1 MRPFLSAALALAC
14 ALGLAACGEKPAGEG
29 ERTDEQAAPLPAM
42 WELASADGTVEGWLF
57 GTIHSLPDGTTWET
71 ELISDTVDDADLLI
85 VEIAALED
93 SAAISHV
100 FARLARTDGLPP
112 LSRRLPAGDQAA
124 LRDMLAATSY
134 SDSDFTATESWA
146 AALMLAQGVRGG
158 NPENGVDRALLRRF
172 EGRPVRELEGAVRQL
187 GIFDT
192 LPESDQR
199 DLLAAVVKQGRDTS
213 EESAELARIWRS
225 GDMDSLAR
233 ENSRRPPVLS
243 AIAHRPSGQPER
255 GLGGPA
261 GRAAT
266 CRTARPDRRRRRPHG
281 RPRGSAQPDGAT
293 GLHRHARTVTGGPG
307 CFPTTPVHHVRSR
320 EAHSC
325 LSIPRFPRKG
335 ARFRP
340 RSSLEA
346 WQTEDHIMHFER
358 QFP

>member
-71 ELISDTVDDADLLI
+71 ELISDAVDDADLLI

-100 FARLARTDGLPP
+100 FARLARTEGLPP

-213 EESAELARIWRS
+213 EESARLAQIWRS

-233 ENSRRPPVLS
+233 ENSAGLLS
-243 AIAHRPSGQPER
+243 SPQ
-255 GLGGPA
+255 L
-261 GRAAT
+261 
-266 CRTARPDRRRRRPHG
+266 RTALLVSRNEDWADQLDALLPAVPPALIAVGAAHMAG
-281 RPRGSAQPDGAT
+281 PEGLPSLMEQRGY
-293 GLHRHARTVTGGPG
+293 TVTR
-307 CFPTTPVHHVRSR
+307 V
-320 EAHSC
+320 
-325 LSIPRFPRKG
+325 
-335 ARFRP
+335 
-340 RSSLEA
+340 
-346 WQTEDHIMHFER
+346 Q
-358 QFP
+358 